1 MRGTTAGQP
10 RQCASAWTV
19 FRAFLGL
26 GLVSFGGPIAHLG
39 YFRRQFVARLGWLDE
54 AQFAQLLAVCQ
65 FLPGPASSQLGFA
78 IGLFRAGWRGALAA
92 FIAFTAPS
100 ALLLFAFAAAAPL
113 IQSGIGLAVIHG
125 FKLVAVSVVAHSLLG
140 MARQLTPDLPRAAL
154 AVGACALLLF
164 QTSALSQLLV
174 IAVGAL
180 LGPWVCR
187 RVPAQAFAVFP
198 VNYGPKAALVALAVF
213 ALGLGTALAMTSPN
227 PSLGSLAAAFY
238 KAGALVFGGGHVVL
252 PLLQQSTVASGWVSG
267 DTFLAGYGA
276 AQAVPGP
283 MFSFS
288 AFLGAQVPTGNPSA
302 VGALVALLAVFV
314 PGFLLLVAALPFWA
328 RLASAPGA
336 ARVVAGVNAVV
347 VGLLAAAF
355 YNPVWTQGVLTWT
368 DFVIAL
374 IGFLLLTRVSAL
386 WVLVWCVAASVV
398 RFALV

>member
-1 MRGTTAGQP
+1 M
-10 RQCASAWTV
+10 
-19 FRAFLGL
+19 
-26 GLVSFGGPIAHLG
+26 
-39 YFRRQFVARLGWLDE
+39 
-54 AQFAQLLAVCQ
+54 
-65 FLPGPASSQLGFA
+65 
-78 IGLFRAGWRGALAA
+78 
-92 FIAFTAPS
+92 
-100 ALLLFAFAAAAPL
+100 
-113 IQSGIGLAVIHG
+113 
-125 FKLVAVSVVAHSLLG
+125 
-140 MARQLTPDLPRAAL
+140 
-154 AVGACALLLF
+154 
-164 QTSALSQLLV
+164 
-174 IAVGAL
+174 
-180 LGPWVCR
+180 
-187 RVPAQAFAVFP
+187 
-198 VNYGPKAALVALAVF
+198 
-213 ALGLGTALAMTSPN
+213 
-227 PSLGSLAAAFY
+227 
-238 KAGALVFGGGHVVL
+238 
-252 PLLQQSTVASGWVSG
+252 
-267 DTFLAGYGA
+267 
-276 AQAVPGP
+276 PGP